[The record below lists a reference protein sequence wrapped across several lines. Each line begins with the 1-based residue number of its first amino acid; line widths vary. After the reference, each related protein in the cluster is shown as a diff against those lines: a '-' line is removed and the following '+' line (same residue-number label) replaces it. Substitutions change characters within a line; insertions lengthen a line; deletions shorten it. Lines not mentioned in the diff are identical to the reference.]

1 MRSATSLVGRQTG
14 RDYRR
19 PQGSCRKSAKNA
31 EFLARPHQCVR
42 SKESGAGRNKEVQ
55 WEPALTPA
63 ERSNSVFARSRT
75 ASRSTISSTSAR
87 PGPYRAGDYT
97 ALVWTEDGGVRPR
110 CRVRGR
116 PAIAGGS
123 SNSKHYPAI
132 ERGSRISPC
141 VRITEPPAALLERF
155 DQLAEALCIST
166 ITLGGLL
173 CGVERSASR
182 SQNLQGVEQFTARL
196 EVIPFSVKAVAHFDQ
211 IRSELARLGTPLG
224 ACTICLLGPMR
235 VANA

>member
-1 MRSATSLVGRQTG
+1 MLARKRMRSATSLVGRQTG

-55 WEPALTPA
+55 WEPAPTPA

-116 PAIAGGS
+116 PA
-123 SNSKHYPAI
+123 
-132 ERGSRISPC
+132 
-141 VRITEPPAALLERF
+141 AALLERF

>member
-1 MRSATSLVGRQTG
+1 MAVFDRGAEFAADRRSLVGLRTPSTT
-14 RDYRR
+14 RR
-19 PQGSCRKSAKNA
+19 S
-31 EFLARPHQCVR
+31 
-42 SKESGAGRNKEVQ
+42 SG
-55 WEPALTPA
+55 
-63 ERSNSVFARSRT
+63 
-75 ASRSTISSTSAR
+75 
-87 PGPYRAGDYT
+87 
-97 ALVWTEDGGVRPR
+97 
-110 CRVRGR
+110 
-116 PAIAGGS
+116 
-123 SNSKHYPAI
+123 
-132 ERGSRISPC
+132 GSRISPC

-166 ITLGGLL
+166 ITLGGSL

>member
-1 MRSATSLVGRQTG
+1 MRSATSVVGRQTG

-55 WEPALTPA
+55 WEPAPTPA

-110 CRVRGR
+110 CRVRSR
-116 PAIAGGS
+116 PA
-123 SNSKHYPAI
+123 
-132 ERGSRISPC
+132 
-141 VRITEPPAALLERF
+141 AALLERF